1 MHPYAPREGVACR
14 LSHPA
19 DLKLEADV
27 PAGIWNL
34 TKSYGTGQEACVLT
48 ITTSEHLFRVSQFF
62 VGPAATRLAG
72 FSLKGTMTC
81 ETPIRSEEHTSE
93 PQSLLRIS
101 YAVFCLQKKSKHPHT
116 TDL

>member
-81 ETPIRSEEHTSE
+81 ETHRPLIREYRRLEKLGRASCRERVC
-93 PQSLLRIS
+93 Q
-101 YAVFCLQKKSKHPHT
+101 
-116 TDL
+116 